1 MVGKGQRI
9 HNRFP
14 AVASDKPEVRLSD
27 SGGNTAAVAFGYNLR
42 MEVDLYTSGQLG
54 REFLAGNTRTK
65 GFPFLAGG
73 DPCRRDRTGFV
84 AVLYFRQVAEHSFLR

>member
-1 MVGKGQRI
+1 MEWFEKVKEFITG
-9 HNRFP
+9 FP
-14 AVASDKPEVRLSD
+14 QLLQTSPRYGYL
-27 SGGNTAAVAFGYNLR
+27 AFGYNLR

-54 REFLAGNTRTK
+54 RKFLAGNTRTK

>member
-27 SGGNTAAVAFGYNLR
+27 SGGNIAAVAFGYNLR

-54 REFLAGNTRTK
+54 REFLAGNTQTK